1 VAARLDV
8 GLELG
13 AAIGAGL
20 LLLLVGVEGG
30 GVGGDV
36 DGVGPV
42 EIGGAQRYRR
52 RVPYADVEE
61 GGGGE
66 YAILRGRVCDRVPAS
81 RVLALA
87 SKPPWDTPAA
97 PTRLHA
103 CSTGYAP
110 DHLADPNAARLVQQQ
125 HPSGAFLRVFQLLP
139 RLCCAHKVRGRRSC
153 ATLVRGLR
161 EVICARREQHLADLI
176 R

>member
-87 SKPPWDTPAA
+87 SKPPWNTPAA
-97 PTRLHA
+97 PTRLYA
-103 CSTGYAP
+103 YTPTRLLYGVRTGP
-110 DHLADPNAARLVQQQ
+110 PRRPERC
-125 HPSGAFLRVFQLLP
+125 PSGAAAASFWRVSSRLPTASATVLRTQSTRAQVVCYP
-139 RLCCAHKVRGRRSC
+139 RPGFARGDMCA
-153 ATLVRGLR
+153 A
-161 EVICARREQHLADLI
+161 
-176 R
+176 